1 MNSSTLALTA
11 PALPRAATLV
21 LDMLRGLRHGQL
33 ALTLPNEAPVLVGK
47 GDTRAAM
54 RIDNWQVFEQAL
66 SRGDIG
72 FAESYIEGAWEAE
85 DLGALLTLLN
95 RNRDVLKM
103 ALYGHWWRLAA
114 YRLRHFLRT
123 NTRTGS
129 RRNIM
134 AHYDLGN
141 EFYKLWLDGTSTYSA
156 ALFEGQQ
163 GHGRTLEE
171 AQLAKYRRILQ
182 RLQVQAG
189 DHILEIGCG
198 WGGFAEVAATEFG
211 CRVTGL
217 TLSPA
222 QLAFASE
229 RAQRGGYA
237 TQVEFLLRDYRDIS
251 GQFDAVVS
259 IEMFEAVGERYWPAY
274 FRQVQRSLKPQG
286 RAVIQAITITHEL
299 FGRYRRGTDFIQRYI
314 FPGGMLASPEIFSA
328 QAADQGLKL
337 VDDLAFGADYAHT
350 LRLWH
355 QRFVN
360 CREALLALGFDERFI
375 RMWRFYLAY
384 CEAGFA
390 AGSTNVHQFELVRDA
405 ASPI

>member
-1 MNSSTLALTA
+1 MSSSTLALPA
-11 PALPRAATLV
+11 NALPRAASLM

-33 ALTLPNEAPVLVGK
+33 TLTLPNDAPVLVGS

-54 RIDNWQVFEQAL
+54 RIEDWQVFDHAL

-114 YRLRHFLRT
+114 YRLRHFLRA

-141 EFYKLWLDGTSTYSA
+141 DFYAFWLDGTTTYSA
-156 ALFEGQQ
+156 GLFAGQT
-163 GHGRTLEE
+163 RTLEE
-171 AQLAKYRRILQ
+171 AQLAKYRRIMH
-182 RLQVQAG
+182 RLQSRPG

-222 QLAFASE
+222 QLAYATE
-229 RAQRGGYA
+229 RARRGGYA
-237 TQVEFLLRDYRDIS
+237 AQVEFLLCDYREIA

-274 FRQVQRSLKPQG
+274 FRQVRRSLKPEG
-286 RAVIQAITITHEL
+286 RAVIQAITIAHPL

-314 FPGGMLASPEIFSA
+314 FPGGMLASPEVFTA
-328 QAADQGLKL
+328 QAAGQGLRL
-337 VDDLAFGADYAHT
+337 IGDLAFGADYART

-355 QRFVN
+355 ERFVS
-360 CREALLALGFDERFI
+360 CREALLSLGFDERFI

-390 AGSTNVHQFELVRDA
+390 AGTTDVHQFELVRDSA
-405 ASPI
+405 AQA